1 MQIHII
7 TKEPI
12 EFATVISLDKK
23 ERMAWTNFS
32 PLEIDDNWYKIIVP
46 CLRQNIQDITVGDE
60 SIKHCINSGTNT
72 DKGFEIWLHG
82 NLAEY
87 FSRICKCIA
96 QDDLLIFK
104 NLQKKYLL
112 AESWNETVHGEGI
125 PTHVKQFFAKG
136 EGPNWYAKSD
146 YNNLPYITHQGPEV
160 DQDLDL
166 DEDLKF
172 EDTKFYGQ
180 GRCKSLQQKPVLP
193 TITLDKIKN
202 NKLRESM
209 QKFGFTDVLQMQ
221 YVELQP
227 GSVIP
232 VHRDDFTYEDAR
244 HIIDG
249 PSQLYFVLSGDTD
262 KIKFKFKNVGLL
274 DVSKPI
280 FINNHRFVHS
290 LVYTGKKPRGV
301 FLAYGIRNSKKT

>member
-1 MQIHII
+1 MHVHIT

-12 EFATVISLDKK
+12 EFVTVINLDKK
-23 ERMAWTNFS
+23 EHLAWINFS
-32 PLEIDDNWYKIIVP
+32 PLAIDDNWYKIIVP
-46 CLRQNIQDITVGDE
+46 CQRQNIHDISVGGE
-60 SIKHCINSGTNT
+60 SIKHCINSGANT
-72 DKGFEIWLHG
+72 DKGFEIWLNG
-82 NLAEY
+82 SLAEY
-87 FSRICKCIA
+87 FSRISKCIA

-112 AESWNETVHGEGI
+112 TESWNETVHGDFI

-136 EGPNWYAKSD
+136 EGPNWYARSD
-146 YNNLPYITHQGPEV
+146 HNNLPYVSYQGPEV
-160 DQDLDL
+160 DQDIQLED
-166 DEDLKF
+166 DLKF
-172 EDTKFYGQ
+172 EDTKFYEQ

-193 TITLDKIKN
+193 TITVDKIKN
-202 NKLRESM
+202 SKLRETM
-209 QKFGFTDVLQMQ
+209 KQFGFTDVLQMQ

-274 DVSKPI
+274 DVSNPI

-301 FLAYGIRNSKKT
+301 FLAYGIRDSK

>member
-1 MQIHII
+1 MHVHIT

-12 EFATVISLDKK
+12 EFVTVINLDKK
-23 ERMAWTNFS
+23 EHLAWINFS
-32 PLEIDDNWYKIIVP
+32 PLAIDDNWYKIIVP
-46 CLRQNIQDITVGDE
+46 CQRQNIHDISVGGE
-60 SIKHCINSGTNT
+60 SIKHCINSGANT
-72 DKGFEIWLHG
+72 DKGFEIWLNG
-82 NLAEY
+82 SLAEY
-87 FSRICKCIA
+87 FSRISKCIA

-112 AESWNETVHGEGI
+112 TESWNETVHGDFI

-136 EGPNWYAKSD
+136 EGPNWYARSD
-146 YNNLPYITHQGPEV
+146 HSNLPYVSYQGPEV
-160 DQDLDL
+160 DQDIQLED
-166 DEDLKF
+166 DLKF
-172 EDTKFYGQ
+172 EDTKFYEQ

-193 TITLDKIKN
+193 TITVDKIKN
-202 NKLRESM
+202 SKLRETM
-209 QKFGFTDVLQMQ
+209 KQFGFTDVLQMQ

-290 LVYTGKKPRGV
+290 LVYTGKKARGV
-301 FLAYGIRNSKKT
+301 FLAYGIRDSK